1 MKVGRMNK
9 VLQNARQPK
18 VGSIGI
24 RQRKKHVVA
33 ATSTM
38 YPATK

>member
-9 VLQNARQPK
+9 VLQNARQPN

-24 RQRKKHVVA
+24 KQRKKQVVA
-33 ATSTM
+33 ATRTM
-38 YPATK
+38 